1 MILTFTSEM
10 ERMLQFIFFTVLL
23 LAVLRRGG
31 AGTTVFRVGVV
42 LNSATIVGKMGL
54 TSISMAMDE
63 LYASHSNYTTRLVL
77 HLRDSKNDVVLAA
90 SEGNLKFFKFSLNTL
105 LVDIVFCD

>member
-10 ERMLQFIFFTVLL
+10 ERMLQFIFFTVLP
-23 LAVLRRGG
+23 LAVLQYGE
-31 AGTTVFRVGVV
+31 ASTTRFHVGVV
-42 LNSATIVGKMGL
+42 LDSATIVGKMGL

-63 LYASHSNYTTRLVL
+63 FYAFHSNYTTRLVL

-90 SEGNLKFFKFSLNTL
+90 SEGNLKLFIKCCTRR
-105 LVDIVFCD
+105 IVFCN